1 MEYSLGPSSS
11 HPTCP
16 MAVTS
21 SLSKREPSEVTSWLK
36 TPRGLLPPNSHPS
49 QTLLPVYKQET
60 GLFTGHSEAS
70 VAMLM
75 RISSFPPPGTLTG
88 PRSPQNGLWES
99 LDGGTSCRPLSRGA
113 RLTAFLACRP
123 WRLRALPRA
132 PPAQLSRGP
141 ALCPSALPVC
151 LSTPVHPSKLSSDAT
166 AFAKPPFTTFSHQ
179 GGHVSL
185 PLWSSNPPHTL
196 LHHSASL
203 STSLPRLQA
212 IHFGIFHST
221 SWSGSDAWEAPWN
234 LVDSTN
240 DTLNAKSPPH
250 PRGGET
256 LSKRWVRHIQSIQ

>member
-36 TPRGLLPPNSHPS
+36 TPRGLLPPNSHPP

-99 LDGGTSCRPLSRGA
+99 LDGGTSCRPLSRGV

-123 WRLRALPRA
+123 WRLRALPLPSSLGAR
-132 PPAQLSRGP
+132 
-141 ALCPSALPVC
+141 PSAPAPFLFAYQR
-151 LSTPVHPSKLSSDAT
+151 LSTLQNSAQML
-166 AFAKPPFTTFSHQ
+166 PPLQ
-179 GGHVSL
+179 NL
-185 PLWSSNPPHTL
+185 P
-196 LHHSASL
+196 
-203 STSLPRLQA
+203 
-212 IHFGIFHST
+212 
-221 SWSGSDAWEAPWN
+221 
-234 LVDSTN
+234 
-240 DTLNAKSPPH
+240 SPPSLTREATCPFLCDPVTLH
-250 PRGGET
+250 THCYITAPACLPPSPGSRQFTLESFIPLPDQDLMPERLPEIWSTPRMT
-256 LSKRWVRHIQSIQ
+256 H

>member
-36 TPRGLLPPNSHPS
+36 TPRGLLPPNSHPP

-132 PPAQLSRGP
+132 PPAQLSR
-141 ALCPSALPVC
+141 ARPSAPAPFLFAYQR
-151 LSTPVHPSKLSSDAT
+151 LSTLQNSAQML
-166 AFAKPPFTTFSHQ
+166 PPLQ
-179 GGHVSL
+179 NL
-185 PLWSSNPPHTL
+185 P
-196 LHHSASL
+196 
-203 STSLPRLQA
+203 
-212 IHFGIFHST
+212 
-221 SWSGSDAWEAPWN
+221 
-234 LVDSTN
+234 
-240 DTLNAKSPPH
+240 SPPSLTREATCPFLCDPVTLH
-250 PRGGET
+250 THCYITAPACLPPSPGSRQFTLESFIPLPDQDLMPERLPEIWSTPRMT
-256 LSKRWVRHIQSIQ
+256 H